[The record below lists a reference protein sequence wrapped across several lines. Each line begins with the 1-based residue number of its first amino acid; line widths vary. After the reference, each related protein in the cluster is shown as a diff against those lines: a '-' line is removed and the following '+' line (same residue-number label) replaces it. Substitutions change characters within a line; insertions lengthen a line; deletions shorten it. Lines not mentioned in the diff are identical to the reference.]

1 MAAKANVSV
10 LASTEAS
17 EKHFA
22 SIERENHM
30 RRSEYENKLAKLN
43 FPLLGKGMYANVFA
57 IPNTDKV
64 MKVARNDA
72 WPVYI
77 KWASENGHMGKFAPK
92 VDSLKFFDG
101 FYVAVMERLA
111 GTMHDFEAFSTGH
124 YKAYRE
130 AVSYGWSRPKRPS
143 RLGNYIQKLRD
154 AGLAGDLHPG
164 NVMVRKNGQ
173 IVVTDPTSREFDV
186 EPFKIK
192 SGKTLSP

>member
-1 MAAKANVSV
+1 MHK
-10 LASTEAS
+10 
-17 EKHFA
+17 
-22 SIERENHM
+22 
-30 RRSEYENKLAKLN
+30 SEYVSKLQALN
-43 FPLLGKGMYANVFA
+43 FPEIGKGLYANVFA

-64 MKVARNDA
+64 MKVASIDA

-92 VDSLKFFDG
+92 VDSLKFFNG

-111 GTMHDFEAFSTGH
+111 GTMHDFERFSTGH

-130 AVSYGWSRPKRPS
+130 AVAHRWDRPKRPS

-173 IVVTDPTSREFDV
+173 IVVTDPVSREIDFD
-186 EPFKIK
+186 PFKIK